1 MIIREIFEANEK
13 KFLSKYARLSSK
25 SEGREK
31 AEPDC
36 DIRTCFQRDRDRII
50 HCKSF
55 RRLKHKTQ
63 VFFNPEGDHYRDRL
77 THTLEV
83 SQISRSIAKA
93 LFLNEELTEAIALGH
108 DLGHTPFG
116 HAGEN
121 VLDSIMKEN
130 LGEDARF
137 FHNEQSVRVVKVIE
151 QNGEGLN
158 LTLEVIDGIKNHTGS
173 DNPSTLEGKIVR
185 ISDKIAYTNHDIDD
199 AVRAGIFS
207 IKDLPEKDLEV
218 LGDTH
223 RNRINTI
230 VLDIIKNSSE
240 KNDIIIS
247 EKINTS
253 LYSLR
258 SFLFRNL
265 YLRKPV
271 KIEER
276 KTEKILKELFQFYLN
291 NFNVF
296 IKDYNLKT
304 NINYKENK
312 DFNTFEFEKKVV
324 LICDYIA
331 SMTDRFALNKFT
343 ELFIPEKWE
352 IIK

>member
-1 MIIREIFEANEK
+1 MTIREIFEANEE

-31 AEPDC
+31 LEPDC

-116 HAGEN
+116 HAGES
-121 VLDSIMKEN
+121 VLDLIMKEN
-130 LGEDARF
+130 LGIKTRF

-158 LTLEVIDGIKNHTGS
+158 LTIEVIDGIKNHTGEEY
-173 DNPSTLEGKIVR
+173 PSTLEGKIVR

-207 IKDLPEKDLEV
+207 IKDLPGKELEV
-218 LGDTH
+218 LGYTH
-223 RNRINTI
+223 RNRINAI
-230 VLDIIKNSSE
+230 VLDIIRNSSG

-247 EKINTS
+247 EKIKTS

-258 SFLFRNL
+258 SFLFKNL

-276 KTEKILKELFQFYLN
+276 KTEKILKELFNFYLN
-291 NFNVF
+291 NFKIF

-304 NINYKENK
+304 NINYREDT
-312 DFNTFEFEKKVV
+312 DFNTFNLEKKVI

>member
-1 MIIREIFEANEK
+1 MTIREIFEENEK
-13 KFLSKYARLSSK
+13 KFLSKYARLSSR
-25 SEGREK
+25 SAGREK

-121 VLDSIMKEN
+121 ILDLIMKEH
-130 LGEDARF
+130 LGKEAGF
-137 FHNEQSVRVVKVIE
+137 LHNEQSARVVREIE
-151 QNGEGLN
+151 KNGEGLN
-158 LTLEVIDGIKNHTGS
+158 LTFEVIDGIRNHTGT
-173 DNPSTLEGKIVR
+173 NIPETLEGRIVR

-199 AVRAGIFS
+199 ALRAGIFS
-207 IKDLPEKDLEV
+207 TDDLPQEDLKV
-218 LGDTH
+218 LGYSH
-223 RNRINTI
+223 RNRINTF
-230 VLDIIKNSSE
+230 VLDIIKNSTD

-247 EKINTS
+247 EEANNS

-258 SFLFRNL
+258 SFLFKNL

-271 KIEER
+271 KLEER
-276 KTEKILKELFQFYLN
+276 KTEKILKELFQFYLD
-291 NFNVF
+291 NFDVF
-296 IKDYNLKT
+296 TADSNLSS
-304 NINYKENK
+304 NINYKNINDLNLLEKNK
-312 DFNTFEFEKKVV
+312 KII

-331 SMTDRFALNKFT
+331 NMTDRFALNKFT

>member
-1 MIIREIFEANEK
+1 MTIREIFEENEK
-13 KFLSKYARLSSK
+13 KFLSSYARLSSK

-31 AEPDC
+31 PEPEC
-36 DIRTCFQRDRDRII
+36 DTRTCFQRDRDRII

-121 VLDSIMKEN
+121 ILNLIMKEY
-130 LGEDARF
+130 LGENAGF
-137 FHNEQSVRVVKVIE
+137 LHNEQSVRVVREIE
-151 QNGEGLN
+151 KNGEGLN
-158 LTLEVIDGIKNHTGS
+158 LTFEVIDGIKNHTGV
-173 DNPSTLEGKIVR
+173 NLPQTLEGRIVR
-185 ISDKIAYTNHDIDD
+185 ISDKIAYINHDIDD
-199 AVRAGIFS
+199 AVRAEIFS
-207 IKDLPEKDLEV
+207 NEDLPEKDLEI
-218 LGDTH
+218 LGYTH
-223 RNRINTI
+223 RDRINTI
-230 VLDIIKNSSE
+230 VLDIIKNSSD
-240 KNDIIIS
+240 KDDIIIS
-247 EKINTS
+247 EKIHNS

-258 SFLFRNL
+258 TFLFDNL

-271 KIEER
+271 KLEER
-276 KTEKILKELFQFYLN
+276 KTEKIIKELFEFYLN
-291 NFNVF
+291 NFDAFITDSNLNSNV
-296 IKDYNLKT
+296 
-304 NINYKENK
+304 NYKNIK
-312 DFNTFEFEKKVV
+312 DFNLLDKVKKITI
-324 LICDYIA
+324 ICDYIA
-331 SMTDRFALNKFT
+331 SMTDRFALNKFA

>member
-1 MIIREIFEANEK
+1 MTIREIFEENEK
-13 KFLSKYARLSSK
+13 KFLSKYARLSSR
-25 SEGREK
+25 SAGREK

-121 VLDSIMKEN
+121 ILDLIMKEH
-130 LGEDARF
+130 LGKEAGF
-137 FHNEQSVRVVKVIE
+137 LHNEQSARVVREIE
-151 QNGEGLN
+151 KNGEGLN
-158 LTLEVIDGIKNHTGS
+158 LTFEVIDGIRNHTGT
-173 DNPSTLEGKIVR
+173 NIPETLEGRIVR

-199 AVRAGIFS
+199 ALRAGIFS
-207 IKDLPEKDLEV
+207 TDDLPQEDLKV
-218 LGDTH
+218 LGYSH

-230 VLDIIKNSSE
+230 VLDIIKNSTD

-247 EKINTS
+247 EEANNS

-258 SFLFRNL
+258 SFLFKNL

-271 KIEER
+271 KLEER
-276 KTEKILKELFQFYLN
+276 KTEKILKELFQFYLD
-291 NFNVF
+291 NFDVF
-296 IKDYNLKT
+296 TADSNLSG
-304 NINYKENK
+304 NINYKNVNDLNLLEKNK
-312 DFNTFEFEKKVV
+312 KII

-331 SMTDRFALNKFT
+331 NMTDRFALNKFT

>member
-1 MIIREIFEANEK
+1 MTIREIFEENEK
-13 KFLSKYARLSSK
+13 KFLSKHAKLSSK

-36 DIRTCFQRDRDRII
+36 DTRTCFQRDRDRII

-83 SQISRSIAKA
+83 SQISRSTAKA

-121 VLDSIMKEN
+121 VLDLIMKDN
-130 LGEDARF
+130 LGNDARF
-137 FHNEQSVRVVKVIE
+137 FHNEQSVRVVKDIE
-151 QNGEGLN
+151 QNGAGLN
-158 LTLEVIDGIKNHTGS
+158 LTFEVIDGIKNHTGS
-173 DNPSTLEGKIVR
+173 ESPSTLEGKIVR
-185 ISDKIAYTNHDIDD
+185 ISDKIAYINHDIDD

-207 IKDLPEKDLEV
+207 IRDLPQKDLEV
-218 LGDTH
+218 LGCTH
-223 RNRINTI
+223 RIRINTI

-247 EKINTS
+247 EKINSS

-258 SFLFRNL
+258 AFLFKNL

-276 KTEKILKELFQFYLN
+276 KTEKILKELFDFYLK
-291 NFNVF
+291 NFKVF
-296 IKDYNLKT
+296 IKDYNLKA
-304 NINYKENK
+304 NINYNK
-312 DFNTFEFEKKVV
+312 NTDFTTFEFNKKVI

-343 ELFIPEKWE
+343 QLFIPEKWE

>member
-1 MIIREIFEANEK
+1 MTIRETFEENEK
-13 KFLSKYARLSSK
+13 KILSKYAKLSSQSK
-25 SEGREK
+25 GRERE
-31 AEPDC
+31 EPDC
-36 DIRTCFQRDRDRII
+36 DVRTCFQRDRDRII

-55 RRLKHKTQ
+55 RRLKYKTQ

-83 SQISRSIAKA
+83 SQISRSISKA

-121 VLDSIMKEN
+121 ILDLIMKEH
-130 LGEDARF
+130 LGKDSRF
-137 FHNEQSVRVVKVIE
+137 LHNEQSVKVVKEIE
-151 QNGEGLN
+151 KNGEGLN
-158 LTLEVIDGIKNHTGS
+158 LTFEVIDGIGNHTG
-173 DNPSTLEGKIVR
+173 PYVPETLEGRIVR
-185 ISDKIAYTNHDIDD
+185 IADKIAYTNHDIDD
-199 AVRAGIFS
+199 ALRAGIFS
-207 IKDLPEKDLEV
+207 SEDLPQEDLKV
-218 LGDTH
+218 LGFTH

-230 VLDIIKNSSE
+230 VLDVIRSSTG

-247 EKINTS
+247 EEVNNS

-258 SFLFRNL
+258 DFLFKNL
-265 YLRKPV
+265 YLRKPI
-271 KIEER
+271 KLEER
-276 KTEKILKELFQFYLN
+276 KTEKILKELFKFYLDD
-291 NFNVF
+291 FNAF
-296 IKDYNLKT
+296 IHDSNLRN
-304 NINYKENK
+304 NINYKNIA
-312 DFNTFEFEKKVV
+312 DLSSIEFKRKVI

-331 SMTDRFALNKFT
+331 NMTDRFALNKFT

>member
-1 MIIREIFEANEK
+1 MTIREIFEENEK
-13 KFLSKYARLSSK
+13 KFLSKHARLSSK

-31 AEPDC
+31 AETDC
-36 DIRTCFQRDRDRII
+36 DTRTCFQRDRDRII

-121 VLDSIMKEN
+121 VLDSIMKDN
-130 LGEDARF
+130 LGNEVRF

-151 QNGEGLN
+151 QNGAGLN
-158 LTLEVIDGIKNHTGS
+158 LTSEVIDGIKNHTGS
-173 DNPSTLEGKIVR
+173 EIPYTLEGKIVR

-207 IKDLPEKDLEV
+207 INDLPEKDLEV
-218 LGDTH
+218 LGFTH

-230 VLDIIKNSSE
+230 VLDIIK
-240 KNDIIIS
+240 
-247 EKINTS
+247 
-253 LYSLR
+253 
-258 SFLFRNL
+258 
-265 YLRKPV
+265 
-271 KIEER
+271 
-276 KTEKILKELFQFYLN
+276 
-291 NFNVF
+291 
-296 IKDYNLKT
+296 
-304 NINYKENK
+304 
-312 DFNTFEFEKKVV
+312 
-324 LICDYIA
+324 
-331 SMTDRFALNKFT
+331 
-343 ELFIPEKWE
+343 
-352 IIK
+352 

>member
-1 MIIREIFEANEK
+1 MTIREIFEENEK
-13 KFLSKYARLSSK
+13 KFLSKYARLSSR
-25 SEGREK
+25 SAGREK

-121 VLDSIMKEN
+121 ILDLIMKEH
-130 LGEDARF
+130 LGKEARF
-137 FHNEQSVRVVKVIE
+137 LHNEQSARVVREIE
-151 QNGEGLN
+151 KNGEGLN
-158 LTLEVIDGIKNHTGS
+158 LTFEVIDGIRNHTGT
-173 DNPSTLEGKIVR
+173 NIPETLEGRIVR

-199 AVRAGIFS
+199 ALRAGIFS
-207 IKDLPEKDLEV
+207 TDDLPQEDLKV
-218 LGDTH
+218 LGYSH

-230 VLDIIKNSSE
+230 VLDIIKNSTD

-247 EKINTS
+247 EEANNS

-258 SFLFRNL
+258 SFLFKNL

-271 KIEER
+271 KLEER
-276 KTEKILKELFQFYLN
+276 KTEKILKELFQFYLD
-291 NFNVF
+291 NFDVF
-296 IKDYNLKT
+296 TADSNLSS
-304 NINYKENK
+304 NINYKNINDLNLLEKNK
-312 DFNTFEFEKKVV
+312 KII

-331 SMTDRFALNKFT
+331 NMTDRFALNKFT

>member
-1 MIIREIFEANEK
+1 MTIREIFEANER
-13 KFLSKYARLSSK
+13 KFLSKHAKLSSE

-31 AEPDC
+31 SEPDC

-121 VLDSIMKEN
+121 VLDSIMKDN
-130 LGEDARF
+130 LGSNARF

-151 QNGEGLN
+151 QNGAGLN

-173 DNPSTLEGKIVR
+173 DNPSTLEGRIVR

-199 AVRAGIFS
+199 AVRAGVFS
-207 IKDLPEKDLEV
+207 IKDLPEKDLQI
-218 LGDTH
+218 LGYTH

-230 VLDIIKNSSE
+230 VLDIIKNSSK

-258 SFLFRNL
+258 SFLFKNL

-276 KTEKILKELFQFYLN
+276 KTEKILKELFDFYLN

-296 IKDYNLKT
+296 IKDHNLKT
-304 NINYKENK
+304 NINYKENT
-312 DFNTFEFEKKVV
+312 DFNAFEFDKKII

>member
-1 MIIREIFEANEK
+1 MTIREIFEANEK

-36 DIRTCFQRDRDRII
+36 DTRTCFQRDRDRII

-116 HAGEN
+116 HAGED
-121 VLDSIMKEN
+121 VLDLIKKDN
-130 LGEDARF
+130 LGSNAGF

-151 QNGEGLN
+151 QNGAGLN
-158 LTLEVIDGIKNHTGS
+158 LTLEVIDGIKNHTGLE
-173 DNPSTLEGKIVR
+173 DPSTLEGKIVR

-199 AVRAGIFS
+199 AARAGIFS
-207 IKDLPEKDLEV
+207 LKDLPEKELQI
-218 LGDTH
+218 LGQTH
-223 RNRINTI
+223 RDRINTI
-230 VLDIIKNSSE
+230 VTDIIENSTG

-258 SFLFRNL
+258 AFLFKNL

-271 KIEER
+271 RIEER
-276 KTEKILKELFQFYLN
+276 KTKKILKELFDYYLN

-304 NINYKENK
+304 NIHYNK
-312 DFNTFEFEKKVV
+312 NTDFNAIEFDKKVT

-343 ELFIPEKWE
+343 ELFIPENGK
-352 IIK
+352 

>member
-1 MIIREIFEANEK
+1 MIIREIFEENET

-31 AEPDC
+31 SEPDC
-36 DIRTCFQRDRDRII
+36 DTRTCFQRDRDRII

-121 VLDSIMKEN
+121 VLDLIMKEN
-130 LGEDARF
+130 LGADGRF
-137 FHNEQSVRVVKVIE
+137 VHNEQSVRVVKVIE
-151 QNGEGLN
+151 KNGEGLN
-158 LTLEVIDGIKNHTGS
+158 LTSEVIDGIKNHTGE
-173 DNPSTLEGKIVR
+173 DIPSTLEGKIVR

-199 AVRAGIFS
+199 AIRAGIFS
-207 IKDLPEKDLEV
+207 IRDLPEKDLDI
-218 LGDTH
+218 LGYTH

-230 VLDIIKNSSE
+230 VLDIIKNSSGE
-240 KNDIIIS
+240 NDIVIT
-247 EKINTS
+247 EKIKNS

-258 SFLFRNL
+258 SFLFKNL
-265 YLRKPV
+265 YLMKPV

-276 KTEKILKELFQFYLN
+276 KTEKILKELFLFYVN
-291 NFNVF
+291 NFKIF
-296 IKDYNLKT
+296 IKDYKLKT
-304 NINYKENK
+304 NINYKESL
-312 DFNTFEFEKKVV
+312 DFNKFSFEKKVI

>member
-1 MIIREIFEANEK
+1 MTIREIFEANEE

-36 DIRTCFQRDRDRII
+36 DTRTCFQRDRDRII

-93 LFLNEELTEAIALGH
+93 LFLNEELAEAIALGH

-121 VLDSIMKEN
+121 VLDLIMKEN
-130 LGEDARF
+130 LGINARF

-151 QNGEGLN
+151 QNGAGLN
-158 LTLEVIDGIKNHTGS
+158 LTSEVIDGIKNHTGE
-173 DNPSTLEGKIVR
+173 NVPATLEGRIVR

-207 IKDLPEKDLEV
+207 LKDLPQKDLEV
-218 LGDTH
+218 LGLTH

-230 VLDIIKNSSE
+230 VLDIIENSTD
-240 KNDIIIS
+240 KNDIVIS
-247 EKINTS
+247 EKIKTS
-253 LYSLR
+253 LYGLR
-258 SFLFRNL
+258 SFLFKNL
-265 YLRKPV
+265 Y
-271 KIEER
+271 
-276 KTEKILKELFQFYLN
+276 
-291 NFNVF
+291 
-296 IKDYNLKT
+296 
-304 NINYKENK
+304 
-312 DFNTFEFEKKVV
+312 
-324 LICDYIA
+324 
-331 SMTDRFALNKFT
+331 
-343 ELFIPEKWE
+343 
-352 IIK
+352 

>member
-1 MIIREIFEANEK
+1 MTIREIFEENEK
-13 KFLSKYARLSSK
+13 NILSRYAKLSSESK
-25 SEGREK
+25 GREIK
-31 AEPDC
+31 EQDC

-55 RRLKHKTQ
+55 RRLKYKTQ

-83 SQISRSIAKA
+83 SQISRSISKA

-121 VLDSIMKEN
+121 ILDFIMKEH
-130 LGEDARF
+130 LGRDSCF
-137 FHNEQSVRVVKVIE
+137 LHNEQSVRVIREIE
-151 QNGEGLN
+151 KNGEGLN
-158 LTLEVIDGIKNHTGS
+158 LTFEVIDGIKNHTGP
-173 DNPSTLEGKIVR
+173 NLPETLEGKVVR
-185 ISDKIAYTNHDIDD
+185 IADKIAYINHDIDD
-199 AVRAGIFS
+199 AARAGLFS
-207 IKDLPEKDLEV
+207 NEDIPQKDLKI
-218 LGDTH
+218 LGFTH

-230 VLDIIKNSSE
+230 VMNIIRNSTE

-247 EKINTS
+247 KEVNDS

-258 SFLFRNL
+258 EFLFKNL
-265 YLRKPV
+265 YLRKHV
-271 KIEER
+271 KLEER
-276 KTEKILKELFQFYLN
+276 KTEKILTELFRFY
-291 NFNVF
+291 FNDFDTF
-296 IKDYNLKT
+296 INDSNLKN
-304 NINYKENK
+304 NINYKNAVDLHNLK
-312 DFNTFEFEKKVV
+312 LDRKIT

-343 ELFIPEKWE
+343 ELFIPERWE
-352 IIK
+352 IVK